1 MSFTSD
7 IQAFAAKTN
16 RNIDSAVREVV
27 LSIATGIN
35 ERSPVG
41 DPLRW
46 STDFITAA
54 GKLGWIAPGANGYLG
69 GHFKVNN
76 QYKFG
81 SMPTNEI
88 EGIDRDGSKTMTTL
102 KSELFASPADG
113 VHYIANN
120 VPYAL
125 RLENGYSTQAPAG
138 VYGLAYMS
146 VIGALNKIMKGAIK

>member
-1 MSFTSD
+1 MSLTSD

-16 RNIDSAVREVV
+16 RNIESAVREVV
-27 LSIATGIN
+27 LSLATSIN

-46 STDFITAA
+46 SSNFIKAA
-54 GKLGWIAPGANGYLG
+54 GELGWIAPGAKGYLG
-69 GHFKVNN
+69 GHFRANN

-81 SMPTNEI
+81 SVPTGEI
-88 EGIDRDGSKTMTTL
+88 EGIDPDGSKTMTNL
-102 KSELFASPADG
+102 KSELFSSPFDG

-125 RLENGYSTQAPAG
+125 RLENGYSSQAPAG
-138 VYGLAYMS
+138 IYGLAYMS
-146 VIGALNKIMKGAIK
+146 VIGRLDKIIKGAIK